1 MRSFMNLVTNEWL
14 KMSKKRS
21 FFIPYAII
29 AVISVTVA
37 WVINRWGGN
46 MDLSVYEYTGMM
58 SSIDGFGKF
67 VAMLAIIFTAGM
79 VSKEHS
85 QGTIKFLLIRGQSRL
100 KILASKYAAALLFVV
115 SLIVWLHVTC
125 FASGALFFGIKQSPG
140 VWNDMLIV
148 GGSTLVYSIVYT
160 TLAFMMGVLTR
171 SSGAAMGLGMMAVV
185 LSSIVIPKNFYKYV
199 LFPNVNL
206 SVYSHG
212 GQPPIEGMTLP
223 FSITVLAI
231 YLILFLGVSFVT
243 FKRRDI
249 A

>member
-1 MRSFMNLVTNEWL
+1 MNLIINEWL

-29 AVISVTVA
+29 AVISVTIA
-37 WVINRWGGN
+37 WVIKRWGGE
-46 MDLSVYEYTGMM
+46 MDMSVYGYTTLM
-58 SSIDGFGKF
+58 SSIAGFGKF
-67 VAMLAIIFTAGM
+67 AAMLAIIFTAGI

-85 QGTIKFLLIRGQSRL
+85 QGTIKFLLIRGQSRV
-100 KILASKYAAALLFVV
+100 KILASKYVVALLFTL
-115 SLIVWLHVTC
+115 SLVVWLNVTC
-125 FASGALFFGIKQSPG
+125 FASGALFLGIKQSSG
-140 VWNDMLIV
+140 VWNNLLIAA
-148 GGSTLVYSIVYT
+148 GSSLVYSIVYM

-171 SSGAAMGLGMMAVV
+171 SSGAAMGLGMTSVV
-185 LSSIVIPKNFYKYV
+185 LSSIVIPKSFYKYV
-199 LFPNVNL
+199 LFPNVDL

-223 FSITVLAI
+223 FSIAVLAVYI
-231 YLILFLGVSFVT
+231 VLFLGASFVT

>member
-1 MRSFMNLVTNEWL
+1 MNLVTNEWL

-29 AVISVTVA
+29 AVMAVTVA
-37 WVINRWGGN
+37 WVIKRWGGN
-46 MDLSVYEYTGMM
+46 MDISVYEYTGMM

-79 VSKEHS
+79 ISKEHS
-85 QGTIKFLLIRGQSRL
+85 QGTIKFLLIRGQSRV
-100 KILASKYAAALLFVV
+100 KILASKYAAALLFVL

-125 FASGALFFGIKQSPG
+125 FASGALFFGFEQSPG

-185 LSSIVIPKNFYKYV
+185 LSSIVIPKSFYKYV

-223 FSITVLAI
+223 FSIMVLAI